1 MEVAGRKIYRVTLSD
16 EERQA
21 LQEIQRGKGAAQ
33 RRLRAHILLLADEDR
48 NGGGPTDAAI
58 ASVLE
63 VGLRT
68 VERVRQRCVMEGI
81 EAAVER
87 REQANRKPR
96 KLDGE
101 AEAKLVALACSQ
113 PPAGHA
119 RWTLGMLQGKL
130 VELEIVD
137 SVGRETVRRTVK
149 KWSKAM
155 A

>member
-1 MEVAGRKIYRVTLSD
+1 MEVVGRKIYRVTLSE

-48 NGGGPTDAAI
+48 NDGGLTDAAI
-58 ASVLE
+58 ASVLN

-68 VERVRQRCVMEGI
+68 VERVRQRCVMEGV
-81 EAAVER
+81 EAAIER

-101 AEAKLVALACSQ
+101 AEAKVVALACSE

-119 RWTLGMLQGKL
+119 RWTLRMLQSKI

-137 SVGRETVRRTVK
+137 SIGHETVRRTLK
-149 KWSKAM
+149 KM
-155 A
+155 V

>member
-1 MEVAGRKIYRVTLSD
+1 MEVVGRKIYRVTLSD

-48 NGGGPTDAAI
+48 NDGGLTDAAI
-58 ASVLE
+58 ASVLN

-68 VERVRQRCVMEGI
+68 VERVRQRCVMEGV
-81 EAAVER
+81 EAAIER

-101 AEAKLVALACSQ
+101 AEAKVVALACSE
-113 PPAGHA
+113 PPKGHA
-119 RWTLGMLQGKL
+119 RWTLRMLQSKI

-137 SVGRETVRRTVK
+137 SIGHETVRRTLK
-149 KWSKAM
+149 KM
-155 A
+155 E